1 MESDDPLRLR
11 FGAFNK
17 YFGIFCRIEPSQ
29 NHQEVGL
36 ADGHAPGCGLIAA
49 VQEDGG
55 SPAGDDRVR
64 IVFYDDAVGVRVRV
78 IAQALCAVPRS
89 AR

>member
-1 MESDDPLRLR
+1 
-11 FGAFNK
+11 
-17 YFGIFCRIEPSQ
+17 
-29 NHQEVGL
+29 
-36 ADGHAPGCGLIAA
+36 